1 MIMAKVSDAISAYR
15 FMKRGYT
22 IEYMTVLTIGQY
34 IRLAENP
41 AIHLSLKRCSPAE
54 ILADKVG
61 AGCIA
66 AETKSS
72 VNWMNGIIQA

>member
-1 MIMAKVSDAISAYR
+1 MNC
-15 FMKRGYT
+15 GYT
-22 IEYMTVLTIGQY
+22 IEYMTRLTRGQY

-41 AIHLSLKRCSPAE
+41 AIHLSLKRCLPAS
-54 ILADKVG
+54 ILALILE

-72 VNWMNGIIQA
+72 VNWMNGIMQA